1 MCVCVCSSASVC
13 VCVSER
19 VRGCFFLASAGFHL
33 THSHNH
39 NCRLLHRLD
48 QNTTGVLLIGRH
60 REATSV
66 LSKLFER
73 VRFRAFGPHTQQ
85 QQQQQHTHTPSWPAG
100 CLLRMWSLQRVVQ
113 KAYIGVVV
121 GDNLTSAVNLPDSG
135 TWKSTHPDRGQAM
148 HRERGGNEGGRRSVR
163 LCIYFSLSRIPMTM
177 HAETSI
183 FFAQQ
188 HTNAHVCCL
197 FH

>member
-85 QQQQQHTHTPSWPAG
+85 QQQQHTHTHHHG
-100 CLLRMWSLQRVVQ
+100 LLDAFFECGLC
-113 KAYIGVVV
+113 
-121 GDNLTSAVNLPDSG
+121 SASFRKRTLVLLSG
-135 TWKSTHPDRGQAM
+135 TTSPAQLICPTLAHGSRHILTEVRPCT
-148 HRERGGNEGGRRSVR
+148 ERGGGMREEEGV
-163 LCIYFSLSRIPMTM
+163 CVCAFISLSLGFR
-177 HAETSI
+177 
-183 FFAQQ
+183 
-188 HTNAHVCCL
+188 
-197 FH
+197 